1 MGKIRIKTLG
11 VEEQEEKQK
20 KEAKKR
26 KEEKKMT
33 KGAHGGERVV
43 SIEPSEEELAKIQ
56 VAEPKAASKTPEGKK
71 GKPKKE
77 KFAKQKTRGK
87 KYQLAAQMV
96 DKNKIYGLKEA
107 LSILPK
113 AKISK
118 LDETVE
124 LHINTLE
131 PGVSVTVT
139 LPYGTGKKTIVAVAD
154 DKLISEI
161 EKGKI
166 NFDILVAEPS
176 IMPKLAKVAKILG
189 PKGLM
194 PNPKNGTVTQ
204 NPQDVVKKFEGGQIR
219 VKTEAKAPIIH
230 VSVGKISFGEDKI
243 YENIKTLIS
252 AIGKSKIG
260 KVVLKST
267 MSPGIKVDTASV

>member
-11 VEEQEEKQK
+11 VEDQEEKQK
-20 KEAKKR
+20 KEAKRR
-26 KEEKKMT
+26 KEEKKMA

-43 SIEPSEEELAKIQ
+43 SMEPSEEELAKIQ
-56 VAEPKAASKTPEGKK
+56 VTEPKAAPKTPEK
-71 GKPKKE
+71 GKAKKE
-77 KFAKQKTRGK
+77 KFAKQRTRGK
-87 KYQLAAQMV
+87 KYQLAAQIV
-96 DKNKIYGLKEA
+96 DKNKIYGLDEA

-131 PGVSVTVT
+131 PGISATVT
-139 LPYGTGKKTIVAVAD
+139 LPHGTGKKTVVAVAD

-166 NFDILVAEPS
+166 NFDILVAEPQ
-176 IMPKLAKVAKILG
+176 MMAKLAKVAKILG

-194 PNPKNGTVTQ
+194 PNPKNGTVNQ

-230 VSVGKISFGEDKI
+230 ATVGKISFGDKKLE
-243 YENIKTLIS
+243 ENIKTLIS
-252 AIGKSKIG
+252 GIGQSKI
-260 KVVLKST
+260 KKIVLKST
-267 MSPGIKVDTASV
+267 MSPGIKIDTATV